1 MRREGSKLWLLG
13 AAAALV
19 VILALAFGAWELSRD
34 LGEGQGEESSQTE
47 EPAATPAPEQ
57 QGDFTVAETGDIDEG
72 LREDK
77 SVYAQDDPDSLV
89 CFYVTVRY
97 GTEERGTNH
106 TFNEVKNAVRFVDST
121 HVANDVYAEALVQVG
136 DENGPTPDS
145 VGYGETANNATIRVR
160 GNSST
165 VMPQKSY
172 KLSLNNSAG
181 LHGDGAALHLPDAE
195 PDEPA
200 AHPGGE
206 PGDRQPPGGRGGGE
220 LPELP
225 R

>member
-19 VILALAFGAWELSRD
+19 AILALAFGAWELSRD

-97 GTEERGTNH
+97 GTEEWGTNH

-136 DENGPTPDS
+136 DENGPSPGS
-145 VGYGETANNATIRVR
+145 IGYGETANNATIRVR
-160 GNSST
+160 DL
-165 VMPQKSY
+165 PQV
-172 KLSLNNSAG
+172 SASKYC
-181 LHGDGAALHLPDAE
+181 LCV
-195 PDEPA
+195 
-200 AHPGGE
+200 
-206 PGDRQPPGGRGGGE
+206 DRIQGRFQRG
-220 LPELP
+220 
-225 R
+225 